1 MTNTEAFERYSSE
14 KWVLEENLCFML
26 QDFWDKVREK
36 SDVQLPNK
44 MPINPVTFI
53 KGFLK
58 GDTLVDVKLAEKSK
72 MENTSK
78 SPETIID
85 VEFSAE

>member
-1 MTNTEAFERYSSE
+1 MTNNEAFERYSSE

-58 GDTLVDVKLAEKSK
+58 EDTLVDVKWAEKSK